1 MEANPLRFLTE
12 QNVVPPK
19 VSSSGAGAP
28 NDASAADFRGHPLPA
43 LPAVAAEVPFVSGA
57 SPPRPACQ
65 RELAPRA
72 LPTAPGPRL
81 FTTFYSE

>member
-1 MEANPLRFLTE
+1 MEL
-12 QNVVPPK
+12 Q

-28 NDASAADFRGHPLPA
+28 DAARGCWFLGAPLPA
-43 LPAVAAEVPFVSGA
+43 LPASAAEVPFVSGA
-57 SPPRPACQ
+57 SPPRPASL
-65 RELAPRA
+65 RELALHA